1 MSVHPD
7 PKKHYNKAF
16 LDALDAA
23 LVVAAVDNQPY
34 VVIYRRTG
42 KLDVRVKIE
51 CRTPT
56 TETPTSVILE
66 N

>member
-1 MSVHPD
+1 MVAAPD
-7 PKKHYNKAF
+7 PKKQYNKAF

-23 LVVAAVDNQPY
+23 LVLAATDNQPS
-34 VVIYRRTG
+34 VVIYRRQG
-42 KLDVRVKIE
+42 KLDVRVKVE

-66 N
+66 S